1 MKRIL
6 KIVLIC
12 FVFTFAVFGVA
23 CGQENSAGNNDTGN
37 SAQVP
42 VVPEENLKPED
53 DTEEEKPSEDKTEEE
68 SNEEEDKTEGESDDE
83 TEQTPTEE
91 DKPEEPVDPEMQL
104 ALEIE
109 NYLSDLVEENIAMIS
124 MMTNVTTKSYHD
136 KNIFVYTITFSSSED
151 YQIYSMMI
159 DEFLLQPNFDKANL
173 LLTID
178 YNSPTV
184 TLTYTK
190 TEKLYPQITEYLS
203 ELVYSKTKE
212 LTELVEM
219 MMMTE
224 CKPSIIYHQNEK
236 DFVYTISF
244 ATDLDVYTIS
254 FATDLDFENA
264 MIFFDPT
271 IYQPNFDKCNLT
283 LTITQSSP
291 NLILTYTI
299 V

>member
-1 MKRIL
+1 MKRMF

-42 VVPEENLKPED
+42 VVPEENLPPED
-53 DTEEEKPSEDKTEEE
+53 DTEEKEPNESEEQPEEEPNEEDKTEEE
-68 SNEEEDKTEGESDDE
+68 SSDN
-83 TEQTPTEE
+83 QTPTEE
-91 DKPEEPVDPEMQL
+91 DKPEEPVDPEVQL

-109 NYLSDLVEENIAMIS
+109 NYLSKLVEENIAMIS

-159 DEFLLQPNFDKANL
+159 DELLLQPNFDKVNL

-203 ELVYSKTKE
+203 ELVYSKTE
-212 LTELVEM
+212 EMSELVKM

-224 CKPSIIYHQNEK
+224 CKPSIIYRQNGK

-244 ATDLDVYTIS
+244 S
-254 FATDLDFENA
+254 TDLDFENA
-264 MIFFDPT
+264 MMFFDPT
-271 IYQPNFDKCNLT
+271 IYQPNFDKCNLS

>member
-1 MKRIL
+1 MMKRIL

-12 FVFTFAVFGVA
+12 FVFTFAIFGVA
-23 CGQENSAGNNDTGN
+23 CGQENSTGNNDTGN
-37 SAQVP
+37 SAEVP
-42 VVPEENLKPED
+42 VVPGENLPPED
-53 DTEEEKPSEDKTEEE
+53 NTEEEE
-68 SNEEEDKTEGESDDE
+68 SNESEEHPEEKPNEEDKTEDEPSDS
-83 TEQTPTEE
+83 QTPTEE
-91 DKPEEPVDPEMQL
+91 DKPEEPVDPEIQL

-109 NYLSDLVEENIAMIS
+109 NYLSKLVEENIAMIS
-124 MMTNVTTKSYHD
+124 MLTNVTTKSYHD

-159 DEFLLQPNFDKANL
+159 DELLLQPNFDKAKL

-203 ELVYSKTKE
+203 ELVYSKTEEMTK
-212 LTELVEM
+212 LLEM
-219 MMMTE
+219 MMIG
-224 CKPSIIYHQNEK
+224 CKPSIIYRQNGK

-244 ATDLDVYTIS
+244 ATDM
-254 FATDLDFENA
+254 DFESA
-264 MIFFDPT
+264 MMFFDPT
-271 IYQPNFDKCNLT
+271 IYQPNFDKCKLS
-283 LTITQSSP
+283 LTIAQSSS

>member
-12 FVFTFAVFGVA
+12 FVFTFAIFGVA
-23 CGQENSAGNNDTGN
+23 CGEEDSAGNNDTGN
-37 SAQVP
+37 SAEVP

-53 DTEEEKPSEDKTEEE
+53 DTEEEKPNESEEQPEEE
-68 SNEEEDKTEGESDDE
+68 PNEEDKTEDEPSDS
-83 TEQTPTEE
+83 QTPTEE
-91 DKPEEPVDPEMQL
+91 GKPEEPVDSEMQL

-109 NYLSDLVEENIAMIS
+109 DYLSKLVEENIAMIS
-124 MMTNVTTKSYHD
+124 MMTNVTTRSYHD
-136 KNIFVYTITFSSSED
+136 NNIFVYTITFSSSED

-159 DEFLLQPNFDKANL
+159 DEFLLQPNYDKAKL

-190 TEKLYPQITEYLS
+190 TEMHYPQITEYLS
-203 ELVYSKTKE
+203 KLVYTKTE
-212 LTELVEM
+212 EMNALLEM
-219 MMMTE
+219 MSMID
-224 CKPSIIYHQNEK
+224 CKPSIIYRQNEK

-244 ATDLDVYTIS
+244 ATDLD
-254 FATDLDFENA
+254 FENA
-264 MIFFDPT
+264 MMFFDPT
-271 IYQPNFDKCNLT
+271 IYQPNFDKCKLT
-283 LTITQSSP
+283 LTVTQSSP

>member
-6 KIVLIC
+6 KIALMC
-12 FVFTFAVFGVA
+12 FVFTFAIFGVA
-23 CGQENSAGNNDTGN
+23 CGQENSVGNNDTGN
-37 SAQVP
+37 SAEVP
-42 VVPEENLKPED
+42 VVPEENIPPEN
-53 DTEEEKPSEDKTEEE
+53 DTEQEKPSEDKTEEE
-68 SNEEEDKTEGESDDE
+68 SNEEEDKTEEESDDE
-83 TEQTPTEE
+83 TEQTPPEE
-91 DKPEEPVDPEMQL
+91 DKPEEIPVDPEIQL

-109 NYLSDLVEENIAMIS
+109 NYLSKLVEENIAMIS
-124 MMTNVTTKSYHD
+124 MMTNVTTRSYHD
-136 KNIFVYTITFSSSED
+136 NNIFVYTITFSSSED

-159 DEFLLQPNFDKANL
+159 DELLLQPNFDKANL

-190 TEKLYPQITEYLS
+190 TEMLYPQITEYLS

-224 CKPSIIYHQNEK
+224 CKPSIIYRQNGK

-244 ATDLDVYTIS
+244 ATDLD
-254 FATDLDFENA
+254 FENT
-264 MIFFDPT
+264 MMFFDPT
-271 IYQPNFDKCNLT
+271 IYQPNFDKCKLT

>member
-1 MKRIL
+1 
-6 KIVLIC
+6 
-12 FVFTFAVFGVA
+12 
-23 CGQENSAGNNDTGN
+23 
-37 SAQVP
+37 
-42 VVPEENLKPED
+42 
-53 DTEEEKPSEDKTEEE
+53 
-68 SNEEEDKTEGESDDE
+68 
-83 TEQTPTEE
+83 
-91 DKPEEPVDPEMQL
+91 
-104 ALEIE
+104 
-109 NYLSDLVEENIAMIS
+109 

-136 KNIFVYTITFSSSED
+136 NNIFVYTITFSSSED

-159 DEFLLQPNFDKANL
+159 DELLLQPNFDKVNL

-203 ELVYSKTKE
+203 ELVYSKTE
-212 LTELVEM
+212 EMTELVKM

-224 CKPSIIYHQNEK
+224 CKPSIIYRQNEK

-244 ATDLDVYTIS
+244 S
-254 FATDLDFENA
+254 TDLDFENA
-264 MIFFDPT
+264 MMFFDPT
-271 IYQPNFDKCNLT
+271 IYQPNLDKYKLT

>member
-42 VVPEENLKPED
+42 VVPEENLPPED
-53 DTEEEKPSEDKTEEE
+53 DTEEKEPNESEEQPEEEPNEEDKTEEE
-68 SNEEEDKTEGESDDE
+68 SSDN
-83 TEQTPTEE
+83 QTPTEE
-91 DKPEEPVDPEMQL
+91 DKPEEPVDPEVQL

-109 NYLSDLVEENIAMIS
+109 NYLSKLVEENIAMIS
-124 MMTNVTTKSYHD
+124 MLTNVTTKSYHD
-136 KNIFVYTITFSSSED
+136 KNIFVYTITFSSSEE
-151 YQIYSMMI
+151 YGMYSMMI
-159 DEFLLQPNFDKANL
+159 DEFLLQPNYDKANL

-190 TEKLYPQITEYLS
+190 TEMLYPQITEYLS
-203 ELVYSKTKE
+203 ELVYSKTE
-212 LTELVEM
+212 EMSALLEM
-219 MMMTE
+219 MIMTE
-224 CKPSIIYHQNEK
+224 CKPSIIYRQNEK

-244 ATDLDVYTIS
+244 ATDLD
-254 FATDLDFENA
+254 FENA
-264 MIFFDPT
+264 MMFFDPT
-271 IYQPNFDKCNLT
+271 IYQPNLDKYKLT

>member
-12 FVFTFAVFGVA
+12 FVFTFAIFGVA

-37 SAQVP
+37 SAEIP
-42 VVPEENLKPED
+42 VVPEENLPPED
-53 DTEEEKPSEDKTEEE
+53 DTVEEEPNESEEHPEEKPNEEDKTEEE
-68 SNEEEDKTEGESDDE
+68 PSDS
-83 TEQTPTEE
+83 QTPTEE

-109 NYLSDLVEENIAMIS
+109 NYLSKLVEENIAMIS

-136 KNIFVYTITFSSSED
+136 NNIFVYTITFSSSEE
-151 YQIYSMMI
+151 YGMYSMMI
-159 DEFLLQPNFDKANL
+159 DKTLFQSNFDKANL

-190 TEKLYPQITEYLS
+190 TEMLYPQITEYLS
-203 ELVYSKTKE
+203 GLVYSKTEEMAE
-212 LTELVEM
+212 LIE

-224 CKPSIIYHQNEK
+224 CKPSIIYRQNEK
-236 DFVYTISF
+236 DF
-244 ATDLDVYTIS
+244 VYTIS

-271 IYQPNFDKCNLT
+271 IYQPNFDKCKLSLT
-283 LTITQSSP
+283 TSQSSP

>member
-12 FVFTFAVFGVA
+12 FVFTFAIFGVA

-37 SAQVP
+37 SSQVP

-53 DTEEEKPSEDKTEEE
+53 DTEEGEPNEGEEQPEEKPNEEDKTEEE
-68 SNEEEDKTEGESDDE
+68 AGDS
-83 TEQTPTEE
+83 QTPTEE

-109 NYLSDLVEENIAMIS
+109 DYLSKLVEENFAMIS

-136 KNIFVYTITFSSSED
+136 NNIFVYTITFSSSED

-159 DEFLLQPNFDKANL
+159 DEFLLQPNYDKAKL

-203 ELVYSKTKE
+203 ELVYSKTE
-212 LTELVEM
+212 EM
-219 MMMTE
+219 TKLLEMIMIE
-224 CKPSIIYHQNEK
+224 CKPSIIYRQNEK
-236 DFVYTISF
+236 DF
-244 ATDLDVYTIS
+244 VYTIS

-271 IYQPNFDKCNLT
+271 IYQPNFDKCKLT

>member
-42 VVPEENLKPED
+42 VVPEENLPPED
-53 DTEEEKPSEDKTEEE
+53 DTEEKEPNESEEQPEEEPNEEDKTEEE
-68 SNEEEDKTEGESDDE
+68 SSDN
-83 TEQTPTEE
+83 QTPTEE
-91 DKPEEPVDPEMQL
+91 DKPEEPVDPEVQL

-109 NYLSDLVEENIAMIS
+109 NYLSKLVEENIAMIS
-124 MMTNVTTKSYHD
+124 MLTNVTTKSYHD
-136 KNIFVYTITFSSSED
+136 KNIFVYTITFSSSEE
-151 YQIYSMMI
+151 YGMYSMMI
-159 DEFLLQPNFDKANL
+159 DEFLLQPNYDKANL

-190 TEKLYPQITEYLS
+190 TEMLYPQITEYLS
-203 ELVYSKTKE
+203 ELVYSKTE
-212 LTELVEM
+212 EMSELVKM

-224 CKPSIIYHQNEK
+224 CKPSIIYRQNGK
-236 DFVYTISF
+236 DF
-244 ATDLDVYTIS
+244 VYTIS

-264 MIFFDPT
+264 MMFFDPT

>member
-1 MKRIL
+1 MKRMF

-12 FVFTFAVFGVA
+12 FVFTFAIFGVA
-23 CGQENSAGNNDTGN
+23 CGQQNSAGNNNTGN
-37 SAQVP
+37 SAEVP
-42 VVPEENLKPED
+42 VVPEENLPPED
-53 DTEEEKPSEDKTEEE
+53 NTEEEEPNESEEQPEEE
-68 SNEEEDKTEGESDDE
+68 PSDS
-83 TEQTPTEE
+83 QTPTEE
-91 DKPEEPVDPEMQL
+91 DKPEEPVDPEIQL

-109 NYLSDLVEENIAMIS
+109 NYLSKLVEENIAMIS
-124 MMTNVTTKSYHD
+124 MLTNVTTKSYHD
-136 KNIFVYTITFSSSED
+136 NNIFVYTITFSSSEE
-151 YQIYSMMI
+151 YGMYSMMI
-159 DEFLLQPNFDKANL
+159 DEFLLQPNYDKANL

-190 TEKLYPQITEYLS
+190 TEMLYSQITEYLA
-203 ELVYSKTKE
+203 ELVYSKTE
-212 LTELVEM
+212 EMSELVKM

-224 CKPSIIYHQNEK
+224 CKPSIIYRQNEK

-244 ATDLDVYTIS
+244 ATDM
-254 FATDLDFENA
+254 DFESA
-264 MIFFDPT
+264 MMFFDPT
-271 IYQPNFDKCNLT
+271 IYQPNFDKCKLS

>member
-12 FVFTFAVFGVA
+12 FVFTFAIFGVA
-23 CGQENSAGNNDTGN
+23 CGEEDSAGNNDTGN
-37 SAQVP
+37 SAEVP

-53 DTEEEKPSEDKTEEE
+53 DTEEEKPNESEEQPEEE
-68 SNEEEDKTEGESDDE
+68 PNEEDKTEDEPSDS
-83 TEQTPTEE
+83 QTPTEE
-91 DKPEEPVDPEMQL
+91 GKPEEPVDSEMQL

-109 NYLSDLVEENIAMIS
+109 DYLSKLVEENIAMIS
-124 MMTNVTTKSYHD
+124 MMTNVTTRSYHD
-136 KNIFVYTITFSSSED
+136 NNIFVYTITFSSSED

-159 DEFLLQPNFDKANL
+159 DEFLLQPNYDKAKL

-190 TEKLYPQITEYLS
+190 TEMHYPQITEYLS
-203 ELVYSKTKE
+203 ELVYSKTEEMTK
-212 LTELVEM
+212 LLEM
-219 MMMTE
+219 MMID
-224 CKPSIIYHQNEK
+224 CKPSIIYRQNEK

-244 ATDLDVYTIS
+244 ATDLD
-254 FATDLDFENA
+254 FENA
-264 MIFFDPT
+264 MMFFDPT
-271 IYQPNFDKCNLT
+271 IYQPNFDKCKLT
-283 LTITQSSP
+283 LTVTQSSP